1 MGRLGHLHLQFR
13 NMWIWV
19 FRRRWFWR
27 PWKIMVV
34 LITHFFSFIF
44 VICDFTY
51 SIRLLLLLSG
61 DNGADSLIEL
71 LLTYQVF
78 IYTPAFIRNSLMTL
92 LRACKIICI
101 YKWCEMQAIC
111 NDPSVDKG
119 SASPCVPQA
128 AKDSDDDDDLES
140 WDDDDADEGN
150 RGPTFD
156 ESSDE
161 VFSCSP
167 LVTVCIYFSF
177 WETCYASSTATNL
190 IINTSALNLFQVIM
204 Q

>member
-1 MGRLGHLHLQFR
+1 
-13 NMWIWV
+13 
-19 FRRRWFWR
+19 
-27 PWKIMVV
+27 MVV

-71 LLTYQVF
+71 LLTYQ
-78 IYTPAFIRNSLMTL
+78 
-92 LRACKIICI
+92 
-101 YKWCEMQAIC
+101 AIC

-128 AKDSDDDDDLES
+128 AKGSDDDDDLES
-140 WDDDDADEGN
+140 WDDDDAGEGN

-177 WETCYASSTATNL
+177 
-190 IINTSALNLFQVIM
+190 
-204 Q
+204 